1 MCNYHLGQ
9 YEEAIA
15 HYDIAKVKHGE
26 HGDSNLTGNILY
38 NRGVAY
44 SSLMRFELAIAD
56 QQAAIEALG
65 GGTNVYKHRYQLG
78 ITLRRVANHGATSQA
93 EKDQRIKQSI
103 EELKQACN
111 AKPDEASAWNNLGL
125 SYFEDE

>member
-26 HGDSNLTGNILY
+26 HGDSTLMGNILY

-56 QQAAIEALG
+56 
-65 GGTNVYKHRYQLG
+65 
-78 ITLRRVANHGATSQA
+78 
-93 EKDQRIKQSI
+93 
-103 EELKQACN
+103 
-111 AKPDEASAWNNLGL
+111 
-125 SYFEDE
+125 